1 MLYVDLDGFK
11 AVNDR
16 HGHAYGDAVLV
27 EAARRLRRTVREADT
42 VAKLSGDEFAVVQA
56 ADAQP
61 EAALALC
68 RRILQAVMRAAH
80 GSVAKRSRS
89 VPSIGVALGP
99 ADADDPASLLRL
111 ADKALYRAKRSGR
124 GTFRV
129 FDRRRESLRA
139 GATLP
144 SRAVGQNAQ

>member
-1 MLYVDLDGFK
+1 MRSL
-11 AVNDR
+11 
-16 HGHAYGDAVLV
+16 
-27 EAARRLRRTVREADT
+27 
-42 VAKLSGDEFAVVQA
+42 
-56 ADAQP
+56 

-68 RRILQAVMRAAH
+68 RQILQ
-80 GSVAKRSRS
+80 SVC
-89 VPSIGVALGP
+89 VPIMVGGQEVQVGASIGVALGP

-129 FDRRRESLRA
+129 FDRRRESLSSV
-139 GATLP
+139 GTLP